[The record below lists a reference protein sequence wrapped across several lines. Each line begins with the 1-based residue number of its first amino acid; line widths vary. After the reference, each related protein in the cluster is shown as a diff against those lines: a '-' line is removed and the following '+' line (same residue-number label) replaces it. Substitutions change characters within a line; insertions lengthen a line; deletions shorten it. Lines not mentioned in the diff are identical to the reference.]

1 MSILTIY
8 HVVLFYLCSNES
20 LRLYPV
26 QIKQEQHQIHTI
38 TQINNLIQTSLK
50 LDQNELFT
58 TNDCV
63 HLSIQ
68 IQRVHGVK
76 MDPF

>member
-20 LRLYPV
+20 LRLYLV

-58 TNDCV
+58 TNGCV